1 MPAAVA
7 LETYAGM
14 AETSDLKDVE
24 VLKRLARLAVK
35 PATAYLE
42 RVVFGE
48 CDTQMGRLA
57 AARTFDPLRTL
68 ATGVNESDV
77 DLLEQKYRFFKLG
90 AFAPLPSKM
99 KAEIPANRAAVAEI
113 RPLTARLDA
122 DGKDTFDIE
131 AFWRANEGGLP
142 AWSAVLRAVLC
153 HVPNS
158 APPERAFSILN
169 DSIGDDQYNAKADYK
184 KALIQVQ
191 YNGRR
196 RDD

>member
-68 ATGVNESDV
+68 ATGVN
-77 DLLEQKYRFFKLG
+77 
-90 AFAPLPSKM
+90 
-99 KAEIPANRAAVAEI
+99 
-113 RPLTARLDA
+113 
-122 DGKDTFDIE
+122 
-131 AFWRANEGGLP
+131 
-142 AWSAVLRAVLC
+142 
-153 HVPNS
+153 
-158 APPERAFSILN
+158 
-169 DSIGDDQYNAKADYK
+169 
-184 KALIQVQ
+184 
-191 YNGRR
+191 
-196 RDD
+196 

>member
-1 MPAAVA
+1 M
-7 LETYAGM
+7 
-14 AETSDLKDVE
+14 
-24 VLKRLARLAVK
+24 
-35 PATAYLE
+35 
-42 RVVFGE
+42 
-48 CDTQMGRLA
+48 
-57 AARTFDPLRTL
+57 
-68 ATGVNESDV
+68 
-77 DLLEQKYRFFKLG
+77 
-90 AFAPLPSKM
+90 
-99 KAEIPANRAAVAEI
+99 
-113 RPLTARLDA
+113 TARLGA
-122 DGKDTFDIE
+122 DGKGTFDIG

-142 AWSAVLRAVLC
+142 AWLAVLRAVLC